1 VLSAPNEGDFCLY
14 PTHTSTEHAGAD
26 STANK
31 GVSVMVMTPKAATGP
46 LGGSA
51 HLGSHFWRHF
61 AEMFGVMVGGMIAS
75 AAVFLTIVQMTW
87 DEATR
92 EHPMASLLVIA
103 AGMTIPM
110 AAWMLYRG
118 MGSRNTGEMS
128 AAMALPAIPFL
139 CLVWF
144 GVTDSAFC
152 GPYCILAIVG
162 MLALMLWRRAAYD
175 A

>member
-1 VLSAPNEGDFCLY
+1 
-14 PTHTSTEHAGAD
+14 
-26 STANK
+26 
-31 GVSVMVMTPKAATGP
+31 MVMTPKAPTVRS
-46 LGGSA
+46 GGRAPHRA

-61 AEMFGVMVGGMIAS
+61 AEMFGVMVAGMIAS
-75 AAVFLTIVQMTW
+75 AAIFLTIVQMTW

-110 AAWMLYRG
+110 AAWMLSRG
-118 MGSRNTGEMS
+118 MGRRNTSEM
-128 AAMALPAIPFL
+128 AAVMALPAIPFL

-144 GVTDSAFC
+144 GVTESALC

-162 MLALMLWRRAAYD
+162 MLTLMLYRRSAYD

>member
-1 VLSAPNEGDFCLY
+1 
-14 PTHTSTEHAGAD
+14 
-26 STANK
+26 
-31 GVSVMVMTPKAATGP
+31 MVVTPKATTVPSA
-46 LGGSA
+46 GSAPHGA

-61 AEMFGVMVGGMIAS
+61 AEMFGVMVAGMIAS
-75 AAVFLTIVQMTW
+75 AAIFLTIVQMTW

-92 EHPMASLLVIA
+92 EHPMGSLLVIA

-110 AAWMLYRG
+110 AAWMLHRG
-118 MGSRNTGEMS
+118 MGRRNTIEM
-128 AAMALPAIPFL
+128 AAVMALPAIPFL

-144 GVTDSAFC
+144 GVTDSALC

-162 MLALMLWRRAAYD
+162 MLALMLYRRSAYD

>member
-1 VLSAPNEGDFCLY
+1 
-14 PTHTSTEHAGAD
+14 
-26 STANK
+26 
-31 GVSVMVMTPKAATGP
+31 MVMIPKATP
-46 LGGSA
+46 VFSGGSARHGA

-61 AEMFGVMVGGMIAS
+61 AEMFGVMVAGMIAT
-75 AAVFLTIVQMTW
+75 AAIFLTIVQMTW

-118 MGSRNTGEMS
+118 MGRRNTSEM
-128 AAMALPAIPFL
+128 AAVMALPAIPFL
-139 CLVWF
+139 GLVWF
-144 GVTDSAFC
+144 GVTDSALC

-162 MLALMLWRRAAYD
+162 MLALMLYRRSAYD
-175 A
+175 